1 MAVAISRIK
10 LTPSSL
16 ALDVGVSGSITA
28 SVEPANA
35 TVPITWT
42 VTSSN
47 TNVCT
52 VSGKSSTRILAIT
65 VKAVGAGTSTITV
78 TATNSVGKKT
88 VTGTV
93 TVTDSRVTVTFHSDI
108 GTPPEPIKINKDTPI
123 YNFPDMSVQGKV
135 FCGWYSASS
144 GGNMITYGGSISGDM
159 DVYAQW
165 ENHVPE
171 SLPLSYNLIVDAL
184 STGNYSYRIITGDD
198 VTVASGN
205 IVNGP
210 ASRTFDVVG
219 SFSPAIVP
227 FNPAL
232 PFLPMLSDYSYSG
245 VRAQQYDSY
254 TEEPIGSVNVDIEFP
269 SLEEIS
275 VNYTFDKLKSNFA
288 VFCGEEIGYTVSDIT
303 TAQSDFEHLLSEGTI
318 PAGWTNP
325 FTVNGI
331 TWRMDTENIA
341 IVERRV
347 TIPFI
352 RVIPYV
358 ETTVT
363 YKGEVISTAEEEAPV
378 VVRNGGETIAYLRA
392 GDSITLKTAGTKC
405 IGDIT
410 VGSVRLKCGGKIMQ
424 TDIGMECIDTGIQPV
439 VGIGKVGSMTIL

>member
-1 MAVAISRIK
+1 MAVAISKIT
-10 LTPSSL
+10 LNPASL
-16 ALDVGVSGSITA
+16 SLELGNSGSITA
-28 SVEPANA
+28 SVAPLNA
-35 TVPITWT
+35 TTPITWT
-42 VTSSN
+42 VTSSD
-47 TNVCT
+47 TSVCE
-52 VSGKSSTRILAIT
+52 VSGKSSTRNLGIT
-65 VKAVGAGTSTITV
+65 VIAVGAGTSTITV
-78 TATNSVGKKT
+78 TAKNSLGSKK

-93 TVTDSRVTVTFHSDI
+93 TVTDSRVTITFHSDI
-108 GTPPEPIKINKDTPI
+108 GTPPDPIMIKKDTPI

-144 GGNMITYGGSISGDM
+144 GGNMITYGGSVSADM
-159 DVYAQW
+159 DVYARW
-165 ENHVPE
+165 ENNVPE
-171 SLPLSYNLIVDAL
+171 PLPLSYNLIVDAL
-184 STGNYSYRIITGDD
+184 SAGNYSYRIIRDNG

-205 IVNGP
+205 IVNGS
-210 ASRTFDVVG
+210 ASWTFDVVCY
-219 SFSPAIVP
+219 SSHVIVP

-232 PFLPMLSDYSYSG
+232 PFLPMLSDYSYRG
-245 VRAQQYDSY
+245 VRAQQYDSN
-254 TEEPIGSVNVDIEFP
+254 TEEPIGSVNVDMEFP

-288 VFCGEEIGYTVSDIT
+288 VFCGEEIGYTVSDIA
-303 TAQSDFEHLLSEGTI
+303 TAQSDFEHLLFEGTI

-341 IVERRV
+341 IVGTRV

-363 YKGEVISTAEEEAPV
+363 YKGEEISTAVEEAPV

-410 VGSVRLKCGGKIMQ
+410 VGSVRLKCGGKYMG
-424 TDIGMECIDTGIQPV
+424 DDVKIDVT
-439 VGIGKVGSMTIL
+439 

>member
-1 MAVAISRIK
+1 MAVAISKIT
-10 LTPSSL
+10 LNPASL
-16 ALDVGVSGSITA
+16 SLELGNSGSITA
-28 SVEPANA
+28 SVAPLNA
-35 TVPITWT
+35 TTPITWT
-42 VTSSN
+42 VTSSD
-47 TNVCT
+47 TSVCE
-52 VSGKSSTRILAIT
+52 VSGKSSTRNLGIT
-65 VKAVGAGTSTITV
+65 VIAVGAGTSTITV
-78 TATNSVGKKT
+78 TAKNTLGSKK

-93 TVTDSRVTVTFHSDI
+93 TVTDPRVTVTFHSDI
-108 GTPPEPIKINKDTPI
+108 GTPPDPIMIKKDTPI

-144 GGNMITYGGSISGDM
+144 GGNMITYGGSVSADM
-159 DVYAQW
+159 DVYARW
-165 ENHVPE
+165 ENNVPE
-171 SLPLSYNLIVDAL
+171 PLPLSYNLIVDTL
-184 STGNYSYRIITGDD
+184 SAGNYSYRIITGDD

-210 ASRTFDVVG
+210 ASWTFDVVCY
-219 SFSPAIVP
+219 SSHVIVP

-232 PFLPMLSDYSYSG
+232 PFLPMLSDYSYRG
-245 VRAQQYDSY
+245 VRAQQYDSN

-288 VFCGEEIGYTVSDIT
+288 VFCGEEIGYTVSDIA
-303 TAQSDFEHLLSEGTI
+303 TAQSDFEHLLFEGTI

-341 IVERRV
+341 IVGTRV

-363 YKGEVISTAEEEAPV
+363 YKGEEISTAVEEAPV

-410 VGSVRLKCGGKIMQ
+410 VGSVRLKGAFYR
-424 TDIGMECIDTGIQPV
+424 
-439 VGIGKVGSMTIL
+439 